1 MKIHTPVEL
10 HKCDYC
16 AEMFETR
23 SILSKHHKRMH
34 PNERNADGN
43 NIDENRSENELHDE
57 ADDANSGNHWPR
69 KFDHL
74 ISNHIDM
81 LCEICQHPFETLSEA
96 SNHYIGQHKQRT
108 ILVKCCQKRITILTE
123 LRDHIQY
130 HLNPD
135 KFG

>member
-1 MKIHTPVEL
+1 
-10 HKCDYC
+10 
-16 AEMFETR
+16 MFETR
-23 SILSKHHKRMH
+23 SILSKHCRRMH

-43 NIDENRSENELHDE
+43 DTDEDGSESELHDK
-57 ADDANSGNHWPR
+57 AVDANNEANWRG

-74 ISNHIDM
+74 IPNHIDM
-81 LCEICQHPFETLSEA
+81 LCEICKHPFETLSEA
-96 SNHYIGQHKQRT
+96 SNHYIRQHKQRT
-108 ILVKCCQKRITILTE
+108 IHVKCCQTRIKIAGE